1 MKNHW
6 LAMAAATAV
15 MTLTLSACG
24 GSSSS
29 APAPAPA
36 ADAPAQGTIQYAWW
50 GGPARNDRTQAV
62 IDLYKKAHPEVTV
75 EGTTSDYAG
84 YWQKISVQAAGK
96 NLPCVPQVQN
106 TTMAEYADRGSLLP
120 LDDLVKS
127 GAIDVTDI
135 PKSVIDSGRGADGKL
150 YMIPFG
156 MAFGSVLVN
165 ETRVQAAG
173 AELPPKGYDWK
184 FLSGWLKSIAAK
196 TGKAEAPLLGGI
208 DNTFSAWVRSHG
220 EDLFK
225 DGKLGFSEST
235 VVNFW
240 KYSEDL
246 KNAGASLKAEQA
258 SETKSQAV
266 EQGDFAKGNQST
278 IFWPANAL
286 GTLQATIDKAKP
298 GDKLAAYPLPEGPS
312 GGGTALLAS
321 GLAISKNC
329 DNVTTAASF
338 IDFFLNDPAASLAY
352 GSDNGANTQTK
363 NLAALLEDPKTTPAK
378 QAELKLYQQI
388 VDEGVAPAVYL
399 KGYASIF
406 TDMLN
411 RYYQQAAFGQVSV
424 EEAAKAFIEE
434 ANGLLG

>member
-1 MKNHW
+1 MKNQR
-6 LAMAAATAV
+6 LAMVAAAAV
-15 MTLTLSACG
+15 VTMALSACG
-24 GSSSS
+24 GGGGS
-29 APAPAPA
+29 APAPA
-36 ADAPAQGTIQYAWW
+36 ADGPVEGTIQYSWW

-75 EGTTSDYAG
+75 EGTTSDYGG

-96 NLPCVPQVQN
+96 NLPCIPQVQN

-120 LDDLVKS
+120 LDDLVES
-127 GAIDVTDI
+127 GAINVTDI
-135 PKSVIDSGRGADGKL
+135 PASVIDSGRGADGKL
-150 YMIPFG
+150 YMIPYG

-165 ETRVQAAG
+165 ETRAQAAG
-173 AELPPKGYDWK
+173 VELPQKGYDWA
-184 FLSGWLKSIAAK
+184 FLSEWLKSISEK

-235 VVNFW
+235 VVDFW

-246 KNAGASLKAEQA
+246 KNSGASLKAEQA
-258 SETKSQAV
+258 AETRSQAV

-329 DNVTTAASF
+329 DNVATAASF
-338 IDFFLNDPAASLAY
+338 IDFFVNDPEASLAY
-352 GSDNGANTQTK
+352 GSDNGANTQTR
-363 NLAALLEDPKTTPAK
+363 NLAALIQDPKTSPAK

-411 RYYQQAAFGQVSV
+411 RHYQQAAFGQVSI
-424 EEAAKAFIEE
+424 EEAAKAFMEE